1 MVAMATEPP
10 AAQPE
15 EIDMPQTARELLDAL
30 PPLPGF
36 RAEVI
41 EGNLIVSPMGSP
53 EHTFMAVNLH
63 NVLLPLSLERGWL
76 SAPGGL
82 SVCIEGPRDAL
93 VPDYALLPP
102 DCPRW
107 GRGELLSSGLV
118 MVAEVVSPSSAHID
132 REEKRRLYAV
142 GRVPVYLLIDPLPE
156 TPAVTVHSDIADGTY
171 RSIATVPMGKPLRLP
186 APVDFELDTSVFM
199 M

>member
-1 MVAMATEPP
+1 
-10 AAQPE
+10 
-15 EIDMPQTARELLDAL
+15 MPHTARELLDAL

-76 SAPGGL
+76 AAPGGL
-82 SVCIEGPRDAL
+82 SVCVEGPRDAL
-93 VPDYALLPP
+93 VPDYTLLPP
-102 DCPRW
+102 GCPRW
-107 GRGELLSSGLV
+107 GRGELLSSGLI
-118 MVAEVVSPSSAHID
+118 MVAEVVSPSSTHID

-156 TPAVTVHSDIADGTY
+156 VPAVTVHSDIKDGGY
-171 RSIATVPMGKPLRLP
+171 RSIATVPVGKPLHLP
-186 APVDFELDTSVFM
+186 APVDFELDTSIFM
-199 M
+199 A

>member
-1 MVAMATEPP
+1 
-10 AAQPE
+10 
-15 EIDMPQTARELLDAL
+15 MPHTARELLDAL

-76 SAPGGL
+76 AAPGGL

-93 VPDYALLPP
+93 VPDYTLLPP
-102 DCPRW
+102 RCPRW
-107 GRGELLSSGLV
+107 GRGELLSSGLI
-118 MVAEVVSPSSAHID
+118 MVAEVVSPSSTHID

-142 GRVPVYLLIDPLPE
+142 GRVPLYLLIDPLPE
-156 TPAVTVHSDIADGTY
+156 VPAVTVHSDIKDGGY
-171 RSIATVPMGKPLRLP
+171 RSIATVPIGKPLHLP
-186 APVDFELDTSVFM
+186 APVDFELDTSIFM
-199 M
+199 A